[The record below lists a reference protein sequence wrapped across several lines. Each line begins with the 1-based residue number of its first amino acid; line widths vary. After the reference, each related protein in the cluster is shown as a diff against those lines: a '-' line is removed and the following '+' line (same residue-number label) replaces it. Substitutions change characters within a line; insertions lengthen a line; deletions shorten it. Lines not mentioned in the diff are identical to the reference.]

1 MVRGDRESSAVR
13 DFAACT
19 TDHFSLF
26 MNPESTQTDF
36 VKLFQEECFRMR
48 AIATTEVS
56 LQSVI
61 SKMTHGELKADNDMF
76 DQTGLLEIIF
86 ILLI

>member
-1 MVRGDRESSAVR
+1 
-13 DFAACT
+13 
-19 TDHFSLF
+19 
-26 MNPESTQTDF
+26 
-36 VKLFQEECFRMR
+36 MR

-76 DQTGLLEIIF
+76 DQPGLLEIIF
-86 ILLI
+86 ILLICDSKYVLQET